1 MNTKSLEFRALT
13 KTVGFCAITSIVVL
27 VLSFALSFLSLQA
40 VLWAFLITLFVF
52 GFYMM
57 YSVNL
62 NNLQMKELGSD
73 SEQIDK

>member
-1 MNTKSLEFRALT
+1 MNTKSLEFRAFT

-27 VLSFALSFLSLQA
+27 ALTFAFSFLSLQA
-40 VLWAFLITLFVF
+40 VLWTFLIVLFVF

-62 NNLQMKELGSD
+62 NTLQMEEGFKNKE
-73 SEQIDK
+73 

>member
-13 KTVGFCAITSIVVL
+13 KTVGFVAITSIVVL
-27 VLSFALSFLSLQA
+27 VLTFALSFLSLQT

-62 NNLQMKELGSD
+62 NALQMAENVK
-73 SEQIDK
+73 DKKNEG

>member
-13 KTVGFCAITSIVVL
+13 KTIGFCAITSIVVL

-40 VLWAFLITLFVF
+40 VMWAFLITLFVF

-57 YSVNL
+57 YSINL
-62 NNLQMKELGSD
+62 NDLQMKEVESNNERMD
-73 SEQIDK
+73 R